1 MCYLGITWRH
11 KHSPLLYKHP
21 VLCSSGHNGQRAWWR
36 NDLTLPKWLGPV
48 YDEEIQH
55 HTIILVGRAA
65 PKIMPSPKKNFCRT
79 NRSPVGLVTIIV
91 NNFLLKIQVTE
102 WVKLLTG
109 AKKKTKTKPEWCV
122 VCSDWKHRWA
132 LQCLHLQ
139 TIRHSNWSKGLN
151 LFVLKASLNLYCT
164 TIQ

>member
-79 NRSPVGLVTIIV
+79 IRSPVGLVTIIV

-109 AKKKTKTKPEWCV
+109 AKKKQKQNQSGVWSAVTGNTDELFSVFICRP
-122 VCSDWKHRWA
+122 SDTATEVKD
-132 LQCLHLQ
+132 
-139 TIRHSNWSKGLN
+139 
-151 LFVLKASLNLYCT
+151 
-164 TIQ
+164 